1 MAFGIQRRPLDVE
14 YSDADREVMNAF
26 QGDNSSFGTMDWSQP
41 TAPVDTSGARNFDT
55 GSGTGPREGAVG
67 QAALP
72 QMPTLMPQ
80 ETPRVE
86 YGGGAAPSPPPAPS
100 TGGPV
105 GAPGPS
111 TATPSRP
118 SEPMPVAGQSPN
130 PAVASSAPSA
140 PPPVMPPSFTP
151 MNEPLGGQQIAQAAY
166 PIERQD
172 PNYGGWAS
180 ASDASAS
187 YPITRRALGPGPMT
201 GGAGTQGRLLGA
213 AGGLLGGGLGVPG
226 LTGGSTQ
233 EHTDIGNLIAN
244 LYRIANQN
252 TQG

>member
-1 MAFGIQRRPLDVE
+1 MAFGIQRKPLGDAQ
-14 YSDADREVMNAF
+14 YSDADLAAMQSA
-26 QGDNSSFGTMDWSQP
+26 QGDPSTGPNAEWSQP
-41 TAPVDTSGARNFDT
+41 DAPTSAGGSWGAV
-55 GSGTGPREGAVG
+55 GSGSGPREGAVG
-67 QAALP
+67 QAPP
-72 QMPTLMPQ
+72 QMPTMMPT
-80 ETPRVE
+80 EEPRVA
-86 YGGGAAPSPPPAPS
+86 YGSPPPPPPPN

-111 TATPSRP
+111 TATPSRSNEP
-118 SEPMPVAGQSPN
+118 SPVSGQTPN
-130 PAVASSAPSA
+130 PEVAAAGGPPQMPS
-140 PPPVMPPSFTP
+140 SFTP

-172 PNYGGWAS
+172 PTYGGWAG
-180 ASDASAS
+180 ASDPTAS
-187 YPITRRALGPGPMT
+187 YPITRRTIGPGPMT
-201 GGAGTQGRLLGA
+201 GGAGTQNRLLGA

-233 EHTDIGNLIAN
+233 ESTDIGNLIAN